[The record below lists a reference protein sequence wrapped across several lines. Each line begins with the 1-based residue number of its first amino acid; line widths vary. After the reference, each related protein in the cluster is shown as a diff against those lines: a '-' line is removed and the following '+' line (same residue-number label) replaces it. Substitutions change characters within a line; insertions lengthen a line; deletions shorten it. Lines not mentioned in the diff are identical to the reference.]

1 MMAGFGGIAL
11 KGKLVE
17 RSIRDKLLN
26 ECVTVLG
33 RMMLNFRWI
42 TIFQDYFE
50 HVMIKLISSNLKSN
64 RNKLI

>member
-1 MMAGFGGIAL
+1 MMAGFGRIAL

-26 ECVTVLG
+26 ECVTVGPHDVKLEVV
-33 RMMLNFRWI
+33 